1 MQYFLYT
8 VIQENLGITALFIV
22 STKIRILQYIL
33 IPEFV
38 RIIQW

>member
-8 VIQENLGITALFIV
+8 VIQENFGITAFFIV
-22 STKIRILQYIL
+22 STKLRILQYIL